1 MDTNKHP
8 LKKVA
13 IWIRVSTD
21 EQNTDNQLFQLQ
33 EFCNRRN
40 WEIVEVYDLTGISA
54 YRNAHEKYLRTAQK
68 AGRGNQFDTLVVW
81 SLDRLSRG
89 GAEAILKIVREF
101 DQYGVS
107 VVSVQEE
114 WTETTDPL
122 MRELIM
128 GIVGWVA
135 KFESK
140 RRSERTKAG
149 LERAKREG
157 RKLGRPKKNKV

>member
-54 YRNAHEKYLRTAQK
+54 YRNAHEKYLRTSKSLFRPSSNSVLVADISK
-68 AGRGNQFDTLVVW
+68 AKKDFNFEPKTNFKELVNIMVA
-81 SLDRLSRG
+81 SDL
-89 GAEAILKIVREF
+89 
-101 DQYGVS
+101 
-107 VVSVQEE
+107 EE
-114 WTETTDPL
+114 ETD
-122 MRELIM
+122 
-128 GIVGWVA
+128 
-135 KFESK
+135 
-140 RRSERTKAG
+140 
-149 LERAKREG
+149 
-157 RKLGRPKKNKV
+157 

>member
-1 MDTNKHP
+1 MGRFYYDQGENSLLFDEKP
-8 LKKVA
+8 FLSQILK
-13 IWIRVSTD
+13 SCD
-21 EQNTDNQLFQLQ
+21 QLQ

-68 AGRGNQFDTLVVW
+68 AGRGKQFDTLVVW